1 MILMMLVFGANFNEQ
16 RWFLPV
22 CLLTLLGVSLS
33 FLDYRA
39 YDFHI
44 QLMNPMQDN
53 HLHKKKY

>member
-16 RWFLPV
+16 HWFLPV
-22 CLLTLLGVSLS
+22 CLLTLFGVSLS

-44 QLMNPMQDN
+44 QLMTPMQ
-53 HLHKKKY
+53 KRKY